1 MKVPLLILHLCLQ
14 EMNSSRYN
22 DRRVEQEKVN
32 QWAPQGDQ
40 SPQDSQDPID
50 PLAMLNEEIRS
61 ALQVLAQALEFK
73 TNGDVVTHVNPNI
86 NFAASR

>member
-1 MKVPLLILHLCLQ
+1 M
-14 EMNSSRYN
+14 
-22 DRRVEQEKVN
+22 EQEKVN